1 MERKRQRDRLSKK
14 RCKKAYARNRP
25 PGRPE
30 KYARH
35 KCLRLDFFGRWIN
48 WWKMMW
54 ICASER
60 DCQYHW
66 RPSLLLLHSF
76 FYGISN
82 LQCVS
87 SRTIICN
94 YDTGVATVDNEQQT
108 RYKNYVRQIVPCR
121 QWKRIFFLLWIDFS
135 SISQMEW
142 SSMRMQFQSKK
153 KKNRAQRHFR
163 TIMWMT
169 LINATKLFGIDMRI
183 CSKRF

>member
-1 MERKRQRDRLSKK
+1 MKRKRDRLRKK
-14 RCKKAYARNRP
+14 GAKSICKEPNNRP

-54 ICASER
+54 ICVSER
-60 DCQYHW
+60 DRQHHW
-66 RPSLLLLHSF
+66 RRSVRSNGPSLLLLLLHSF

-108 RYKNYVRQIVPCR
+108 RYKHYVRQIVPCR
-121 QWKRIFFLLWIDFS
+121 QWKRIFFLLWKDFS
-135 SISQMEW
+135 SIQWNEVVCECN
-142 SSMRMQFQSKK
+142 FKAKK
-153 KKNRAQRHFR
+153 KQ
-163 TIMWMT
+163 I
-169 LINATKLFGIDMRI
+169 TKTF
-183 CSKRF
+183 